1 MFENYFHFHLNLD
14 KQINDKY
21 LDQDYNTNDY
31 NIEYY
36 YHDNQHHVV
45 DNNELD
51 DLKTKLKFS
60 IHYTCCLPCSM
71 PFAG

>member
-1 MFENYFHFHLNLD
+1 MFENYFHFHPYHD

-21 LDQDYNTNDY
+21 PDQDDNTNDY

-51 DLKTKLKFS
+51 DLKIKLNFS
-60 IHYTCCLPCSM
+60 IYYPCCLPCSM

>member
-1 MFENYFHFHLNLD
+1 MFENYFHFHLNHD

-21 LDQDYNTNDY
+21 PDQDDNTNDY
-31 NIEYY
+31 NNAYW

-51 DLKTKLKFS
+51 DLKIKIKSFINHS
-60 IHYTCCLPCSM
+60 SYLPCSM
-71 PFAG
+71 PFSG